1 MPEDRSYRAL
11 LRVPELGRVL
21 VAMQLARIASSMVSV
36 AIVLFTLQQYH
47 SPQLAGLVTFAAI
60 FPGLLASPVAGAL
73 LDRHGRVRLIGL
85 DFAVAMVA
93 MLLIGGLSI
102 ADSLPAPLLVL
113 IAGVSSITSILS
125 HTGLRSLFPLMV
137 PPELWERVNAVDS
150 NGYVVATIVGPPLAA
165 ALVAVL
171 GGAQALLL
179 ISVLYAFALVALIG
193 VPDPPAE
200 TSGGQGLLR
209 DSWDGLRYVA
219 SNPTLRALGA
229 SLSVAN
235 LGFGM
240 ITILIPLIVLD
251 QLGGGEVA
259 VGVAFAVSGIFGMI
273 SATSFGRLDSRGLE
287 WRMIVLP
294 SIALVPAML
303 LLLPGTGA
311 LGLVAPLL
319 AYAFVLLSMALQGL
333 TQGPMDIGIFTV
345 RQRRTDPAWFGR
357 AFAVSMALNFLG
369 FPIGAAIAGSLAP
382 VSLPATVVLAAACV
396 ALSTVLAAVLLPRRE
411 PARSIAEPE
420 PPAEPEASND
430 GVVQGAIGR

>member
-1 MPEDRSYRAL
+1 
-11 LRVPELGRVL
+11 
-21 VAMQLARIASSMVSV
+21 
-36 AIVLFTLQQYH
+36 
-47 SPQLAGLVTFAAI
+47 
-60 FPGLLASPVAGAL
+60 
-73 LDRHGRVRLIGL
+73 
-85 DFAVAMVA
+85 
-93 MLLIGGLSI
+93 
-102 ADSLPAPLLVL
+102 
-113 IAGVSSITSILS
+113 
-125 HTGLRSLFPLMV
+125 
-137 PPELWERVNAVDS
+137 
-150 NGYVVATIVGPPLAA
+150 
-165 ALVAVL
+165 
-171 GGAQALLL
+171 
-179 ISVLYAFALVALIG
+179 
-193 VPDPPAE
+193 
-200 TSGGQGLLR
+200 
-209 DSWDGLRYVA
+209 
-219 SNPTLRALGA
+219 
-229 SLSVAN
+229 
-235 LGFGM
+235 
-240 ITILIPLIVLD
+240 
-251 QLGGGEVA
+251 
-259 VGVAFAVSGIFGMI
+259 
-273 SATSFGRLDSRGLE
+273 
-287 WRMIVLP
+287 MIVLP